1 MAKRSGP
8 QGVTFDAFGERR
20 RTFVRET
27 SVKLIGSF
35 VYRGAEG
42 QTRILQADCVAA
54 IRWAEVLW
62 DVLLAEG
69 YAP

>member
-1 MAKRSGP
+1 MAKLKGSG
-8 QGVTFDAFGERR
+8 VEIDVFADRR
-20 RTFVRET
+20 KTFVRET

-42 QTRILQADCVAA
+42 QTRILQSDCTAA

-62 DVLLAEG
+62 DVLRAEG